1 MPFLRYYQPRLFASV
16 AEFGMGYQV
25 VCSRTD
31 PGTAEIYMLFNHEF
45 MLPISEIFRA
55 DPLLTGALPE
65 DWENILRNNAQVYS
79 ADLIPCDTNM
89 FVRHPVL
96 MRMTSGP
103 GGQPVS
109 ASPPDPT
116 DPTATPTPYGHL
128 PFPRATMTDNERF
141 VRFTL
146 FPSDRRVDPDTGEV
160 LPGTFAAPAS
170 EERVVHGGF
179 AAVGRF
185 ALPSLHPAVWRRD
198 IIPPANIPYMAGA
211 VVPMFGQ
218 AGGGAEVKFVQQ
230 LASGSAH
237 RKPARI
243 GEF

>member
-1 MPFLRYYQPRLFASV
+1 MPFSRYHRPQFFAPV

-25 VCSRTD
+25 VCNRND
-31 PGTAEIYMLFNHEF
+31 PSTAEIYILFNHEF
-45 MLPISEIFRA
+45 MLPISEIFRI
-55 DPLLTGALPE
+55 DPLLTGVPPE
-65 DWENILRNNAQVYS
+65 DWERTLRSNAIVYS

-89 FVRHPVL
+89 FIRHRLL
-96 MRMTSGP
+96 MDMTSGP
-103 GGQPVS
+103 GGQPPS
-109 ASPPDPT
+109 ASPPDTT
-116 DPTATPTPYGHL
+116 DSTVTPTPYGHL
-128 PFPRATMTDNERF
+128 PFRKVTATDHERF

-146 FPSDRRVDPDTGEV
+146 FPTDRRVDPDTGEV

-198 IIPPANIPYMAGA
+198 IIPPANTPYMAGA

-218 AGGGAEVKFVQQ
+218 AGGGAEVMQQ
-230 LASGSAH
+230 LSPGSAH